1 MHFTSTIS
9 SNIANS
15 TNDNPTVHTA
25 QSDLISLLQEEDS
38 SLQYATVTSTSDQA
52 SLQYATVTSTG
63 NQVGPGR
70 TKIKFE
76 IAGEYA
82 LLAES

>member
-1 MHFTSTIS
+1 MHFTTTIS

-25 QSDLISLLQEEDS
+25 QSDLSSLLQEEDS

-70 TKIKFE
+70 SKIKFE
-76 IAGEYA
+76 IAVEEETFTG
-82 LLAES
+82 

>member
-1 MHFTSTIS
+1 MHFTTTIS

-25 QSDLISLLQEEDS
+25 QSDLSSLLQEEDS

-76 IAGEYA
+76 KAGEYA